1 KRGGFTGALKADD
14 HDLDGRLDL
23 EVEFARLT
31 AHRPRQFIGNEPDE
45 MLLGSERAEDFLSE
59 RLLLDVIDKVADDAD
74 IDVGLEQGETD
85 LPEGFL
91 DIAFGDAPVPAKFLE
106 DPFESVAKRVE
117 HRSDALDS
125 RGRGT
130 KSWQYPSAL
139 NQCSK
144 PQRLGQHAIP
154 VNRGGRLPALY
165 RPCRGAGHGEFAAR
179 GNRGLEE
186 RERAAAAHDAGG
198 AQDLAGSER
207 AHKGELHL
215 GRNRPS
221 AVLQDRSERGRE
233 QLIGKHRNI
242 AALDCPEGI

>member
-85 LPEGFL
+85 LPEGLL
-91 DIAFGDAPVPAKFLE
+91 DVTFGDAPVPAKFLE

-117 HRSDALDS
+117 HKSDALDS

-130 KSWQYPSAL
+130 KSWQIPERLS
-139 NQCSK
+139 QCSK
-144 PQRLGQHAIP
+144 PQRLGQHAMP
-154 VNRGGRLPALY
+154 VNRGWRATCAESPMSRSRSPRVRHARRSRL
-165 RPCRGAGHGEFAAR
+165 RGMRAFGCGER
-179 GNRGLEE
+179 
-186 RERAAAAHDAGG
+186 RERNRESRLRRARA
-198 AQDLAGSER
+198 ER
-207 AHKGELHL
+207 RASFQ
-215 GRNRPS
+215 P
-221 AVLQDRSERGRE
+221 
-233 QLIGKHRNI
+233 
-242 AALDCPEGI
+242 